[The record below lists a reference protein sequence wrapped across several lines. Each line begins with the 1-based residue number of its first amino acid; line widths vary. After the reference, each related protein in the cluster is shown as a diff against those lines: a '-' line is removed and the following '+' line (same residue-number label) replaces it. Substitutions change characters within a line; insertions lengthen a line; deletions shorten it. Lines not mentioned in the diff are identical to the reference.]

1 VIIKP
6 TNLLLIVFVFA
17 GYFFWSYLSSRLV
30 MSLPS
35 VRSLDRYCSMTPCVP
50 VVFTSRSDANAL
62 VGSAIESDGLHW
74 PGSASWKCSDG
85 RLRLLN
91 TNGQV
96 HELTWGRHLPDGSSI
111 IDVLSPSVSL
121 DGKRIL
127 FSGRAS
133 SPGHGRWRIFE
144 VNVDGS
150 CLRPLTGG
158 SDDPGCV
165 SVPPLRYGI
174 SGSLIDERT
183 RRVTD
188 YDDVDPVDVGEGSF
202 VFSSSRIPDLGRDH
216 SRRSTQ
222 IWIWPAGST
231 SPHSLSANRNN
242 DRWPFYLPGGNVVY
256 SLWSRSREAVT
267 EDLSE
272 LAHYSSG
279 TKYLTLPN
287 DDSWMGA
294 RISTNGAQ
302 FSYAI
307 KTEEPVWRAR
317 PLFNGRLA
325 FMTVQKSTPE
335 VSRLAQAI
343 WGTISSAPSSQR
355 SGESFIKDGG
365 ASIIWGP
372 SKDSRGQEISAGCPS
387 PCPGNNVLF
396 SASIS
401 NAALGSSGI
410 YVVSDDWTVQQTPH
424 PIFDDPEMFDSE
436 PVAVYIRNIESTSFL
451 PDPPIANLVR
461 QPESLTM
468 ADGSQYKG
476 PSGYIENL
484 AVNDAIRSPIPWQS
498 VFLPSGRRRDPRY
511 DPLIP
516 PPGIV
521 FGVAVYS
528 DHRDR
533 FDDINQSRIRGG
545 WDKQMIL
552 PVQTGGELQA
562 WMPSDINTPV
572 KIVGLDQF
580 GKILHS
586 VGTTLGSNQQPGN
599 YYAVAGDHHTFTRAN
614 GYHYCNGC
622 HAGHTFTSL
631 DIRERL
637 R

>member
-1 VIIKP
+1 W
-6 TNLLLIVFVFA
+6 
-17 GYFFWSYLSSRLV
+17 FFR
-30 MSLPS
+30 
-35 VRSLDRYCSMTPCVP
+35 
-50 VVFTSRSDANAL
+50 
-62 VGSAIESDGLHW
+62 
-74 PGSASWKCSDG
+74 
-85 RLRLLN
+85 
-91 TNGQV
+91 
-96 HELTWGRHLPDGSSI
+96 
-111 IDVLSPSVSL
+111 
-121 DGKRIL
+121 
-127 FSGRAS
+127 
-133 SPGHGRWRIFE
+133 
-144 VNVDGS
+144 
-150 CLRPLTGG
+150 
-158 SDDPGCV
+158 DD
-165 SVPPLRYGI
+165 
-174 SGSLIDERT
+174 
-183 RRVTD
+183 
-188 YDDVDPVDVGEGSF
+188 
-202 VFSSSRIPDLGRDH
+202 
-216 SRRSTQ
+216 
-222 IWIWPAGST
+222 
-231 SPHSLSANRNN
+231 
-242 DRWPFYLPGGNVVY
+242 
-256 SLWSRSREAVT
+256 
-267 EDLSE
+267 
-272 LAHYSSG
+272 
-279 TKYLTLPN
+279 YLTLPN
-287 DDSWMGA
+287 NDSWMGA

-335 VSRLAQAI
+335 VSRLARAI

-387 PCPGNNVLF
+387 PCPGNNVVF

-401 NAALGSSGI
+401 NAASGSSAI

-436 PVAVYIRNIESTSFL
+436 PVAVYIRNLESTSFL

-498 VFLPSGRRRDPRY
+498 VFLPSGRRRDPRH

-521 FGVAVYS
+521 FGIAVYS

-533 FDDINQSRIRGG
+533 FDDVNQSRIRGG

-552 PVQTGGELQA
+552 PVQAGGELQA